1 MKRFVWS
8 GFFLGSAVGTYVP
21 YLWGDTSFLSM
32 GSIVGSAVFGALGIW
47 AGYRFAQNLGV

>member
-21 YLWGDTSFLSM
+21 YLWGDTGFLSM

-47 AGYRFAQNLGV
+47 AGYRLAQNLGV